1 MLWAFLQL
9 FRVLFI
15 GGKMP
20 YTYTTAG
27 RGKQEVRAL
36 WCIMIALL
44 ALGAYSI
51 HLTNRQAFIA
61 CKHVS
66 DVQRYAVLTI
76 TRSEKTL
83 PTIAYY
89 KNPDHAI
96 ELRNQLRQLAES
108 KQDFTPIV
116 CHKKII

>member
-1 MLWAFLQL
+1 
-9 FRVLFI
+9 
-15 GGKMP
+15 
-20 YTYTTAG
+20 
-27 RGKQEVRAL
+27 
-36 WCIMIALL
+36 MIVLL

-51 HLTNRQAFIA
+51 HLTNRQAYIA
-61 CKHVS
+61 CNHVR

-96 ELRNQLRQLAES
+96 ELRNQLRQLAEN
-108 KQDFTPIV
+108 KKDFTPIA